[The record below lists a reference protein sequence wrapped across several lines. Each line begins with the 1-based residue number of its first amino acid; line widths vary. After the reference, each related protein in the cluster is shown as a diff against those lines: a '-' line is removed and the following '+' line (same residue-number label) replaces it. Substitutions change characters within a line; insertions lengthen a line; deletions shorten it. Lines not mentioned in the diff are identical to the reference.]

1 MKGRVKITA
10 APLNKKRKW
19 HCMYQSRERD
29 FERNC
34 GKQQQQVL
42 RRRHN
47 VQACT
52 FSQGKSFAKEQQPLI
67 KVLQAKTVFSLVNAV
82 FWEKMAICINML
94 PGPFF
99 LDNTDKSRQNFF

>member
-1 MKGRVKITA
+1 MKSRVKITAA

-19 HCMYQSRERD
+19 HYMYQSRGRD

-34 GKQQQQVL
+34 GKQQQHVL
-42 RRRHN
+42 RHN

-52 FSQGKSFAKEQQPLI
+52 FSQGKSFAKEQPLI

-82 FWEKMAICINML
+82 FWEKNGNLYKHVAWTL
-94 PGPFF
+94 FF
-99 LDNTDKSRQNFF
+99 GQHR

>member
-1 MKGRVKITA
+1 MGYER
-10 APLNKKRKW
+10 
-19 HCMYQSRERD
+19 QSENHSSATKQKAEMALRSRGRD

-34 GKQQQQVL
+34 GKQQQIVL

-82 FWEKMAICINML
+82 FWEKKWQ
-94 PGPFF
+94 FV
-99 LDNTDKSRQNFF
+99 